1 MAVRFYDKVY
11 VRPAGSPVTTIAK
24 SALASGWTGI
34 PSTVKATQ
42 ETVLKTEADVTTPM
56 GDGTDNIGSE
66 AATAELQLIN
76 FTGANLESIRN
87 TFVNKSV
94 DLVVYDSKA
103 DTVAWALWGV
113 QLYPTPD
120 ISGGKE
126 PVIKLSGKVRYAS
139 DQTPKMVMISLT

>member
-11 VRPAGSPVTTIAK
+11 ARAAGTPVTTIAK
-24 SALASGWTGI
+24 LALASGWTGI
-34 PSTVKATQ
+34 PSTCKVTQ
-42 ETVLKTEADVTTPM
+42 ETILKTEADVTTPM

-66 AATAELQLIN
+66 AATAELQLVN
-76 FTGANLESIRN
+76 FSGANLESIRSA
-87 TFVNKSV
+87 FVNQNV
-94 DLVVYDSKA
+94 DLVVYDSHA
-103 DTVAWALWGV
+103 DTVGWALWGV

-126 PVIKLSGKVRYAS
+126 PMIKLSGKVRYSS